1 MTLRHLLLG
10 VTLFFLGVVA
20 TGGATQSDTPKFR
33 GNSTSNLH
41 LSFQPYAGA
50 GHEDM
55 PVEVLKVVVTVA
67 WDGTGMWVNEWRLKN
82 RSDKNV
88 KRIRCA
94 LFVYNADDPTKLL
107 LRHQLAPS
115 QSFHFKSDGLD
126 DRVAISVNEIWPR
139 QKCAGLW
146 CPGEFLMQS
155 PYDLLHPNR
164 IKSLSPFDLLKP
176 LAQDGKIEGTYIIA
190 LGIDRVTF
198 SDGTVWEFEA
208 AKDN

>member
-20 TGGATQSDTPKFR
+20 TGGATQSDAPKFR

-41 LSFQPYAGA
+41 LSFRPYAGA

-55 PVEVLKVVVTVA
+55 PVEVLKFVVKVD
-67 WDGTGMWVNEWRLKN
+67 WDGTGMYVHEWRLKN
-82 RSDKNV
+82 RSDKKVV
-88 KRIRCA
+88 KIRCA

-107 LRHQLAPS
+107 LRHQLGPIY
-115 QSFHFKSDGLD
+115 KD
-126 DRVAISVNEIWPR
+126 DSVPISVNGIWPR
-139 QKCAGLW
+139 QKCEGQW
-146 CPGEFLMQS
+146 CPSAFVMQS
-155 PYDLLHPNR
+155 AYDLLHPNWL
-164 IKSLSPFDLLKP
+164 KPLSPTDLLKP
-176 LAQDGKIEGTYIIA
+176 LAKDGKIEGTYIIA